1 MIEYKSMTEK
11 HIPGMVETEK
21 ECFDSGFAEN
31 TFQRELENKIAHY
44 VVALDGEK
52 AVGYAGLWNICGE
65 ADIMSV
71 AVRRA
76 YRHCGIAE
84 KMLSELTKWCK
95 ENDVYVMQLEVREGN
110 VPALCLYE
118 KMGFEVDGVR
128 PGYYGGT
135 EDAILMSKMV

>member
-1 MIEYKSMTEK
+1 
-11 HIPGMVETEK
+11 
-21 ECFDSGFAEN
+21 
-31 TFQRELENKIAHY
+31 
-44 VVALDGEK
+44 
-52 AVGYAGLWNICGE
+52 
-65 ADIMSV
+65 MSV